1 VTAAATHP
9 AFDLLRRIPVP
20 SLNLTMEEYRHRK
33 TGARHFHLASD
44 NPENVFLVALRTMPM
59 DSTGVAH
66 ILEHTALCGSA
77 KYPVRDPFFLMI
89 RRSLNTFMNAFT
101 SSDWTAY
108 PFASQN
114 RQDFDNLLSVYLD
127 AVFFARLDP
136 LDFAQEGIRV
146 EFSEPD
152 NPDSPLV
159 YKGVVFNE
167 MKGAMSSPHSIL
179 SDVLNKY
186 VFPTTTYHF
195 NSGGD
200 PAEIPEL
207 GYDDLLAFY
216 RKHYHPSNAVFM
228 TYGDIPAVELQARIE
243 EQALHAFDASEPVR
257 GRDEKR
263 YLAPVT
269 VEEFYPLDEGDDG
282 EKSHVVLSWLLGQ
295 TADIR
300 DRLAMHLLNG
310 VLLENSAS
318 PLRHYLETCG
328 LGESPSPMCGLD
340 DNGREMSFSCGLE
353 GSATEKAAE
362 IEEGI
367 LSVLRNVAAE
377 GVPQEDVEAVLH
389 QVELSQREIGGDSY
403 PYGLQLILNG
413 LGAALQDSD
422 PLALWDVEAV
432 LSELR
437 DAIRDPAYIRGLVQR
452 CLLDNPHRVR
462 LTLKPDT
469 GLSARQQAA
478 EAAQLAKRRA
488 MLNEAERQQILA
500 QTQALAARQA
510 MVDDVSV
517 LPKVGLADIPAD
529 LKIAEGRTGSLSLA
543 GQPVPLTTF
552 TAGTNGLFYQQ
563 IIIELPVLDAAEQEL
578 LPLYGGLLSELG
590 AGEHDYLAMQQW
602 QSRVSGGVRMGM
614 SIRTGLN
621 NSREAQGHLVVSSKA
636 LHYHADSFELVRV
649 SLQELRFTEAERV
662 REYLGQR
669 KARFEAGIT
678 DSGHGLAMQTAS
690 RGMSAVAALD
700 YRMSGLPALLRLR
713 ARVQAVQD
721 DAGIQSLL
729 NALQALHRKVLAAPR
744 QYLLIAEAERLPA
757 LVNALQATWKD
768 TPAVPATG
776 AGNLRALPDPEPA
789 PDVAWLV
796 NSQVRFC
803 AAAFPAVPVDHPDA
817 PAFMVLGGFLRNGFL
832 HRAIREQGGA
842 YGGGAGYDSNAC
854 AFRFF
859 SYRDPRL
866 QGTFEDFGAS
876 LRWLQENPHEE
887 RQLEEAILGII
898 ASLDKPL
905 SPSGEA
911 RSAFHNTLYGR
922 TPAQRRRLRTALLSV
937 SVADVQRVAAQYLL
951 PERMTRAVVAPY
963 ADADTLAA
971 MGFTLERL

>member
-1 VTAAATHP
+1 LVFNAHPEFPVPPATHP
-9 AFDLLRRIPVP
+9 AFELRRQVPVP
-20 SLNLTMEEYRHRK
+20 SLNLVMEEYRHLR
-33 TGARHFHLASD
+33 TGALHYHLAAD

-66 ILEHTALCGSA
+66 ILEHTALCGSE
-77 KYPVRDPFFLMI
+77 KFPVRDPFFLMI

-207 GYDDLLAFY
+207 SYDDLRAFY

-228 TYGDIPAVELQARIE
+228 TYGDIPAVELQERIE
-243 EQALHAFDASEPVR
+243 SQALYAFQAGEAVR

-263 YLAPVT
+263 YLAPVA

-282 EKSHVVLSWLLGQ
+282 EKAHVVLSWLLGK
-295 TADIR
+295 TTDVR
-300 DRLAMHLLNG
+300 DRLDMHLLTG

-353 GSATEKAAE
+353 GSDALKAVE
-362 IEEGI
+362 IEQGI
-367 LSVLRNVAAE
+367 LTVLQEVAE
-377 GVPQEDVEAVLH
+377 QGVPREDVEAVLH

-422 PLALWDVEAV
+422 PLVLWDVDAV
-432 LSELR
+432 LAEMR
-437 DAIRDPAYIRGLVQR
+437 EAIADPEYIGNLIRR
-452 CLLDNPHRVR
+452 ALLDNPHRVR

-478 EAAQLAKRRA
+478 EAAQLARRQA
-488 MLNEAERQQILA
+488 RMTADEKAA
-500 QTQALAARQA
+500 VQALARDLQQRQA
-510 MVDDVSV
+510 MIDDVSV
-517 LPKVGLADIPAD
+517 LPKVGLADVPAD
-529 LKIAEGRTGSLSLA
+529 LQIAEGRTESLLCGDSA
-543 GQPVPLTTF
+543 IPLTTF
-552 TAGTNGLFYQQ
+552 AAGTNGLFYHQ
-563 IIIELPVLDAAEQEL
+563 IIIDLPALDEEEQAL

-602 QSRVSGGVRMGM
+602 QSRVSGGVRL
-614 SIRTGLN
+614 GL
-621 NSREAQGHLVVSSKA
+621 STRSSLDDPQSGLGHLVVSSKA
-636 LHYHADSFELVRV
+636 LHYHADSFELVRTT
-649 SLQELRFTEAERV
+649 LQQLRFDETERL

-669 KARFEAGIT
+669 KARFEASLT
-678 DSGHGLAMQTAS
+678 DSGHALAMQTAS
-690 RGMSAVAALD
+690 HALSAIAALD
-700 YRMSGLPALLRLR
+700 YRISGLPALPRLR
-713 ARVQAVQD
+713 GLVQEVQEDDGAAR
-721 DAGIQSLL
+721 LL
-729 NALQALHRKVLAAPR
+729 ARLRNMHDKVLASPR
-744 QYLLIAEAERLPA
+744 QFLLIAEAERLPA
-757 LVNALQATWKD
+757 LTAALHEAWRH
-768 TPAVPATG
+768 TPMAAAGAVATG
-776 AGNLRALPDPEPA
+776 RLTGTIDPSPRRT
-789 PDVAWLV
+789 AWLI
-796 NSQVRFC
+796 NSQVQFC
-803 AAAFPAVPVDHPDA
+803 AAAYPAVPVDHPDA

-842 YGGGAGYDSNAC
+842 YGGGRGTTAMPAPSASFPTVIPGWRPPLPTSRPAWTGC
-854 AFRFF
+854 VKTRTKTASWKKR
-859 SYRDPRL
+859 SLASSPRSISRCRPPVKPAAPSI
-866 QGTFEDFGAS
+866 TPFMAA
-876 LRWLQENPHEE
+876 H
-887 RQLEEAILGII
+887 
-898 ASLDKPL
+898 PL
-905 SPSGEA
+905 SVA
-911 RSAFHNTLYGR
+911 R
-922 TPAQRRRLRTALLSV
+922 
-937 SVADVQRVAAQYLL
+937 
-951 PERMTRAVVAPY
+951 
-963 ADADTLAA
+963 
-971 MGFTLERL
+971 

>member
-353 GSATEKAAE
+353 GSATEK
-362 IEEGI
+362 
-367 LSVLRNVAAE
+367 
-377 GVPQEDVEAVLH
+377 
-389 QVELSQREIGGDSY
+389 
-403 PYGLQLILNG
+403 
-413 LGAALQDSD
+413 
-422 PLALWDVEAV
+422 
-432 LSELR
+432 
-437 DAIRDPAYIRGLVQR
+437 
-452 CLLDNPHRVR
+452 
-462 LTLKPDT
+462 
-469 GLSARQQAA
+469 
-478 EAAQLAKRRA
+478 
-488 MLNEAERQQILA
+488 
-500 QTQALAARQA
+500 
-510 MVDDVSV
+510 
-517 LPKVGLADIPAD
+517 
-529 LKIAEGRTGSLSLA
+529 
-543 GQPVPLTTF
+543 
-552 TAGTNGLFYQQ
+552 
-563 IIIELPVLDAAEQEL
+563 
-578 LPLYGGLLSELG
+578 
-590 AGEHDYLAMQQW
+590 
-602 QSRVSGGVRMGM
+602 
-614 SIRTGLN
+614 
-621 NSREAQGHLVVSSKA
+621 
-636 LHYHADSFELVRV
+636 
-649 SLQELRFTEAERV
+649 
-662 REYLGQR
+662 
-669 KARFEAGIT
+669 
-678 DSGHGLAMQTAS
+678 
-690 RGMSAVAALD
+690 
-700 YRMSGLPALLRLR
+700 
-713 ARVQAVQD
+713 
-721 DAGIQSLL
+721 
-729 NALQALHRKVLAAPR
+729 
-744 QYLLIAEAERLPA
+744 
-757 LVNALQATWKD
+757 
-768 TPAVPATG
+768 
-776 AGNLRALPDPEPA
+776 
-789 PDVAWLV
+789 
-796 NSQVRFC
+796 
-803 AAAFPAVPVDHPDA
+803 
-817 PAFMVLGGFLRNGFL
+817 
-832 HRAIREQGGA
+832 
-842 YGGGAGYDSNAC
+842 
-854 AFRFF
+854 
-859 SYRDPRL
+859 
-866 QGTFEDFGAS
+866 
-876 LRWLQENPHEE
+876 
-887 RQLEEAILGII
+887 
-898 ASLDKPL
+898 
-905 SPSGEA
+905 
-911 RSAFHNTLYGR
+911 
-922 TPAQRRRLRTALLSV
+922 RRR
-937 SVADVQRVAAQYLL
+937 
-951 PERMTRAVVAPY
+951 
-963 ADADTLAA
+963 
-971 MGFTLERL
+971 

>member
-1 VTAAATHP
+1 MSVHP
-9 AFDLLRRIPVP
+9 AFESLRSVPVP
-20 SLNLTMEEYRHRK
+20 SLNLVMEEYRHRV
-33 TGARHFHLASD
+33 TGARHYHLAAD

-66 ILEHTALCGSA
+66 ILEHTALCGSQ

-127 AVFFARLDP
+127 AVFFSRLDP

-146 EFSEPD
+146 EYSEPG
-152 NPDSPLV
+152 NPQSPLV
-159 YKGVVFNE
+159 YKGVVYNE

-200 PAEIPEL
+200 PASIPDL
-207 GYDDLLAFY
+207 GYEDLVAFY

-228 TYGDIPAVELQARIE
+228 TYGDIPAAEHQARFE
-243 EQALHAFDASEPVR
+243 ELALHAFSRGEPVS

-263 YLAPVT
+263 YAAPVA

-282 EKSHVVLSWLLGQ
+282 RKSHVVLSWLLGQ
-295 TADIR
+295 TADVR
-300 DRLAMHLLNG
+300 DRLAMHLLTG

-353 GSATEKAAE
+353 GCEADSARE
-362 IEEGI
+362 IEDGI
-367 LSVLRNVAAE
+367 LNVLRDVAAN

-422 PLALWDVEAV
+422 PLPLWDVDAV
-432 LSELR
+432 LAELR
-437 DAIRDPAYIRGLVQR
+437 AAIADPAYIRRLLQEK
-452 CLLDNPHRVR
+452 LLDNVHRVR

-469 GLSARQQAA
+469 GLNQRQQQFEAQRLEKIRASLTEERRQEILSLA
-478 EAAQLAKRRA
+478 ESL
-488 MLNEAERQQILA
+488 AERQNQ
-500 QTQALAARQA
+500 
-510 MVDDVSV
+510 VDDVSI
-517 LPKVGLADIPAD
+517 LPKVGLADVPAD
-529 LKIAEGRTGSLSLA
+529 LKIAEGGDGALRLRDRE
-543 GQPVPLTTF
+543 VPLTTF
-552 TAGTNGLFYQQ
+552 AAGTNGLFYHQ
-563 IIIELPVLDAAEQEL
+563 IIIDLPELAEDEQAL
-578 LPLYGGLLSELG
+578 LPLYAGLFSELG

-602 QSRVSGGVRMGM
+602 QSRVSGGVRMGLSLRSSLDDPRQGM
-614 SIRTGLN
+614 
-621 NSREAQGHLVVSSKA
+621 GHLVVSSKA
-636 LHYHADSFELVRV
+636 LHYNTDCFALVKKT
-649 SLQELRFTEAERV
+649 LQELRFDEGERV
-662 REYLGQR
+662 REFLGQR

-678 DSGHGLAMQTAS
+678 DSGHALAMQTAS
-690 RGMSAVAALD
+690 QGMSAVSALE
-700 YRMSGLPALLRLR
+700 YRISGLPSLLRLR
-713 ARVQAVQD
+713 GLVQSVQEE
-721 DAGIQSLL
+721 AGLSALL
-729 NALQALHRKVLAAPR
+729 ADLGRLHAKVLASPR
-744 QYLLIAEAERLPA
+744 RYLLIAQQERLSELSA
-757 LVNALQATWKD
+757 ALQSAWSD
-768 TPAVPATG
+768 VAAALAAPSAGRISAPAAPGPAHT
-776 AGNLRALPDPEPA
+776 
-789 PDVAWLV
+789 AWLV
-796 NSQVRFC
+796 NSQVQFC
-803 AAAFPAVPVDHPDA
+803 AAAYPAVPVDHPDA

-842 YGGGAGYDSNAC
+842 YGGGAGYDGNAC
-854 AFRFF
+854 AFRFY

-866 QGTFEDFGAS
+866 EGTYADFLAS
-876 LRWLQENPHEE
+876 LDWLQQNDHEE
-887 RQLEEAILGII
+887 RQLEEAILGIV
-898 ASLDKPL
+898 ASMDKPM
-905 SPSGEA
+905 SPAGEA
-911 RSAFHNTLYGR
+911 RSAFHNSLYGR
-922 TPAQRRRLRTALLSV
+922 TPAQRRKMRASLLKV
-937 SVADVQRVAAQYLL
+937 TIADLQSVAARYLR
-951 PERMTRAVVAPY
+951 PEVMTRGVIAPY
-963 ADADTLAA
+963 ALAGELEG
-971 MGFTLERL
+971 MGFRLEKL

>member
-1 VTAAATHP
+1 MTAAATHP
-9 AFDLLRRIPVP
+9 AFELLRRVPVP
-20 SLNLTMEEYRHRK
+20 SLNLEMEEYRHRK
-33 TGARHFHLASD
+33 TGAMHYHLAAD

-66 ILEHTALCGSA
+66 ILEHTALCGSK

-114 RQDFDNLLSVYLD
+114 RKDFENLLSVYLD

-207 GYDDLLAFY
+207 GYEDLLAFY

-228 TYGDIPAVELQARIE
+228 TYGDIPAADLQE
-243 EQALHAFDASEPVR
+243 QFESQALHAFEASAPVR

-263 YLAPVT
+263 YLAPVA

-282 EKSHVVLSWLLGQ
+282 EKGHVTLSWLLGR

-340 DNGREMSFSCGLE
+340 DNGREMSFSAGLE
-353 GSATEKAAE
+353 GCDPEKARD

-367 LSVLRNVAAE
+367 LAVLREVAE
-377 GVPQEDVEAVLH
+377 HGVPAEDVEAILH

-413 LGAALQDSD
+413 LGAALHDSD
-422 PLALWDVEAV
+422 PLALWDVDAV
-432 LSELR
+432 LAELR
-437 DAIRDPAYIRGLVQR
+437 ESIRDPGYIGRLLQQK
-452 CLLDNPHRVR
+452 LLDNPHRVR
-462 LTLKPDT
+462 LVLKPDT
-469 GLSARQQAA
+469 GLNARQQAA
-478 EAAQLAKRRA
+478 EAERLARIKATLTEADRQAVVERA
-488 MLNEAERQQILA
+488 R
-500 QTQALAARQA
+500 ALIERQA

-517 LPKVGLADIPAD
+517 LPKVGLADVPPD
-529 LKIAEGRTGSLSLA
+529 LKIAEGRRTGLMLA
-543 GQPVPLTTF
+543 GKEVPLTTF
-552 TAGTNGLFYQQ
+552 AAGTNGLYYQQ
-563 IIIELPVLDAAEQEL
+563 IIIDLPELSAEEQEL
-578 LPLYGGLLSELG
+578 LPLYGGLLGELG
-590 AGEHDYLAMQQW
+590 AGDKDYLSMQQW

-614 SIRTGLN
+614 SMRTGLN
-621 NSREAQGHLVVSSKA
+621 DPREGLGHLVVSSKA
-636 LHYHADSFELVRV
+636 LHYHTDAFELVHAT
-649 SLQELRFTEAERV
+649 LQELKFEESERV

-678 DSGHGLAMQTAS
+678 DSGHALAMQTAS
-690 RGMSAVAALD
+690 RGMSVVAAID
-700 YRMSGLPALLRLR
+700 YRISGLPALPRLR
-713 ARVQAVQD
+713 SRVQAVQD
-721 DAGIQSLL
+721 EAGVAALLSSL
-729 NALQALHRKVLAAPR
+729 AALHRKVLASPR
-744 QYLLIAEAERLPA
+744 QYLLIAEEERLPG
-757 LVNALQATWKD
+757 LTGALQQVWKD
-768 TPAVPATG
+768 TAAEASLPGSGRLSLPAVEPGPDTG
-776 AGNLRALPDPEPA
+776 
-789 PDVAWLV
+789 WLV

-803 AAAFPAVPVDHPDA
+803 AAAYPAVPVDHPDA

-854 AFRFF
+854 AFRFY

-866 QGTFEDFGAS
+866 EGTYEDFAAS
-876 LRWLQENPHEE
+876 LVWLQQHAHEE
-887 RQLEEAILGII
+887 RQLEEAVLGII

-911 RSAFHNTLYGR
+911 RSAFHNALYGR
-922 TPAQRRRLRTALLSV
+922 TPEQRRRLRKSLLDV
-937 SVADVQRVAAQYLL
+937 TVADLQRVAAQYLL

-963 ADADTLAA
+963 GDAEKLEG